1 LVRHSKSIHSFLIG
15 ERNHRHMPKCSV
27 HSGRGCCWSLR
38 RENRWTSR
46 DAGKTTHASSAGGGN
61 HFVCLL
67 LELYCGNM
75 TTGES
80 WLFRCCRMTT
90 TEAKEQRNRMVT
102 NVLFEKIVTSIM
114 MMPKRIQNSNGL
126 EATGRPSRGTSVT
139 TGLLMI
145 NRNASQDNLFDES
158 IRHFTDSYQAR

>member
-1 LVRHSKSIHSFLIG
+1 
-15 ERNHRHMPKCSV
+15 
-27 HSGRGCCWSLR
+27 
-38 RENRWTSR
+38 
-46 DAGKTTHASSAGGGN
+46 
-61 HFVCLL
+61 
-67 LELYCGNM
+67 
-75 TTGES
+75 
-80 WLFRCCRMTT
+80 MTT